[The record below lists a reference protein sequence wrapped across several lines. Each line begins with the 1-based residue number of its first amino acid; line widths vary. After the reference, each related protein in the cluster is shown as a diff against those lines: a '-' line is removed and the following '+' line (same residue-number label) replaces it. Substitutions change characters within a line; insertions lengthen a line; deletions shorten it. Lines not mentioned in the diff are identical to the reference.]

1 MDREGDDPF
10 LHLQLVYES
19 EGDDVAREA
28 GELHLLQSFENGF
41 LRGHYFFSP
50 SLNRSKLAR
59 MIGIASSEE
68 ETTFTT
74 SRSCGL
80 TSPRATIDSPIH
92 SIRPFH
98 IVPTRITGCSFMCF
112 T

>member
-1 MDREGDDPF
+1 
-10 LHLQLVYES
+10 
-19 EGDDVAREA
+19 
-28 GELHLLQSFENGF
+28 
-41 LRGHYFFSP
+41 
-50 SLNRSKLAR
+50 

-74 SRSCGL
+74 SRSGGL
-80 TSPRATIDSPIH
+80 TSPRATIVSPIH
-92 SIRPFH
+92 SIRPVH